1 MSDKPQSTEPR
12 PDVSRETPEADL
24 LESIIDKSLTEQEDA
39 RNKPAAG
46 EQPKDTPETPL
57 EDEALPAAPEPE
69 GKKTPAPANKR
80 TSVYRYLL
88 VLFGA
93 AFVLLLLA
101 YFIQQRSSET
111 AISDLRDTMNLSRA
125 ELMEEIDALKEEK
138 AALEEQSGQLQEE
151 RDDLEKQ
158 LDELRE
164 QHAELADDFSDQYK
178 KVEGWLNFWVLEESF
193 LSRDYEAC
201 AHFLQTLAS
210 SGSLNLPDSDSALA
224 RMREI
229 CDILIE
235 RGYLDEDDPANRLFG
250 TPEPAEPEQ
259 QG

>member
-24 LESIIDKSLTEQEDA
+24 LESIIDKSLAEQEDA
-39 RNKPAAG
+39 RNKPAG
-46 EQPKDTPETPL
+46 EEPKDTPETPP
-57 EDEALPAAPEPE
+57 EDEVLPAASEPE
-69 GKKTPAPANKR
+69 GKKTPPPANKR

-138 AALEEQSGQLQEE
+138 AALEEQTGQLQEE
-151 RDDLEKQ
+151 RDRLDAQ
-158 LDELRE
+158 L
-164 QHAELADDFSDQYK
+164 AELQEQYTQEALSSAAQEKELQSWLRFWGLEADYLAK
-178 KVEGWLNFWVLEESF
+178 
-193 LSRDYEAC
+193 DYEAC
-201 AHFLQTLAS
+201 AQFYQTIPADNNPYPL
-210 SGSLNLPDSDSALA
+210 GVPGVEERVD
-224 RMREI
+224 EI
-229 CDILIE
+229 LE
-235 RGYLDEDDPANRLFG
+235 TLLKRGYLTEEEAAPFLP
-250 TPEPAEPEQ
+250 PEPSEPEAPVQ
-259 QG
+259 

>member
-1 MSDKPQSTEPR
+1 MSDKPFDASGAPIEAQRSGFDGERRDSGAEELSPKAEASER
-12 PDVSRETPEADL
+12 SSSRRVSRETPE
-24 LESIIDKSLTEQEDA
+24 
-39 RNKPAAG
+39 
-46 EQPKDTPETPL
+46 
-57 EDEALPAAPEPE
+57 
-69 GKKTPAPANKR
+69 TPAEVSAKPSPGPEKEKPSTPANKR

-138 AALEEQSGQLQEE
+138 AALEEQAGQLQEE
-151 RDDLEKQ
+151 RDDLKKQ

-164 QHAELADDFSDQYK
+164 QHAELLDDFSDQHK
-178 KVEGWLNFWVLEESF
+178 KTEGWLNFWVLEEGF
-193 LSRDYEAC
+193 LARDYEAC

>member
-1 MSDKPQSTEPR
+1 MSEKPQDE
-12 PDVSRETPEADL
+12 L
-24 LESIIDKSLTEQEDA
+24 LESVSGSTPPEKQTPSQGGST
-39 RNKPAAG
+39 G
-46 EQPKDTPETPL
+46 E
-57 EDEALPAAPEPE
+57 EAPDS
-69 GKKTPAPANKR
+69 GKKVSPANKR

-93 AFVLLLLA
+93 AFILLLLA

-138 AALEEQSGQLQEE
+138 AALEEQTGRLQEE

-164 QHAELADDFSDQYK
+164 QHAGLLDDFSGQHK
-178 KVEGWLNFWVLEESF
+178 QVEGWLNFWVLEESF
-193 LSRDYEAC
+193 LARDYEAC
-201 AHFLQTLAS
+201 AHFLQTLAN
-210 SGSLNLPDSDSALA
+210 SGSLNVPDSDSALA

-235 RGYLDEDDPANRLFG
+235 RDYLAEDDPASRLFG
-250 TPEPAEPEQ
+250 TPETAEPEQ
-259 QG
+259 QQG

>member
-1 MSDKPQSTEPR
+1 MSDKPFDASGAPIEAQGRGFDGERRYSGAEELSPKAEASER
-12 PDVSRETPEADL
+12 SSSRRVSRETPE
-24 LESIIDKSLTEQEDA
+24 
-39 RNKPAAG
+39 
-46 EQPKDTPETPL
+46 
-57 EDEALPAAPEPE
+57 
-69 GKKTPAPANKR
+69 TPAEVSAKPSPGPEKKQPSTPANKR

-138 AALEEQSGQLQEE
+138 AALEEQAGQLQGE

-158 LDELRE
+158 LDDLRE
-164 QHAELADDFSDQYK
+164 QHAELADDFSDQHK

-235 RGYLDEDDPANRLFG
+235 RGCLDEDDPANRLFG

>member
-1 MSDKPQSTEPR
+1 MSDKPFDASGAPIEAQGRGFDGERRDSGAEELSPKAEASER
-12 PDVSRETPEADL
+12 SSSRRVSRETPETLA
-24 LESIIDKSLTEQEDA
+24 EVSA
-39 RNKPAAG
+39 KPSPG
-46 EQPKDTPETPL
+46 PEKEKPST
-57 EDEALPAAPEPE
+57 
-69 GKKTPAPANKR
+69 PANKR

-138 AALEEQSGQLQEE
+138 AALEEQAGQLQEE
-151 RDDLEKQ
+151 RDDLKKQ

-164 QHAELADDFSDQYK
+164 QHAELLDDFSDQHK
-178 KVEGWLNFWVLEESF
+178 KTEGWLNFWVLEEGF
-193 LSRDYEAC
+193 LARDYEAC

-250 TPEPAEPEQ
+250 TPEPTEPEQ

>member
-39 RNKPAAG
+39 RNKSAAR
-46 EQPKDTPETPL
+46 EQPKDTPETPP

-69 GKKTPAPANKR
+69 GKKTSPPANKR

-138 AALEEQSGQLQEE
+138 AALEGETARLQEE
-151 RDDLEKQ
+151 RDELDAQLKELHEQWYEAASLSANQEKELQSWYCFWDLEA
-158 LDELRE
+158 DY
-164 QHAELADDFSDQYK
+164 LAK
-178 KVEGWLNFWVLEESF
+178 
-193 LSRDYEAC
+193 DYEAC
-201 AHFLQTLAS
+201 AQFYQTIPADNNPYPL
-210 SGSLNLPDSDSALA
+210 GVPGVEERVD
-224 RMREI
+224 EI
-229 CDILIE
+229 LE
-235 RGYLDEDDPANRLFG
+235 TLLKRGYLTEEEAAPFLP
-250 TPEPAEPEQ
+250 PEPSEPETPVQ
-259 QG
+259 

>member
-1 MSDKPQSTEPR
+1 MSDKPFDASGAPIEAQGRGFDGERRDSGAEELSPKAEASER
-12 PDVSRETPEADL
+12 SSSRRVSRETPE
-24 LESIIDKSLTEQEDA
+24 
-39 RNKPAAG
+39 
-46 EQPKDTPETPL
+46 
-57 EDEALPAAPEPE
+57 
-69 GKKTPAPANKR
+69 TPAEVSAKPSPGPEKEKPSTPANKR

-138 AALEEQSGQLQEE
+138 AALEEQAGQLQEE
-151 RDDLEKQ
+151 RDDLKKQ

-164 QHAELADDFSDQYK
+164 QHAELLDDFSDQHK
-178 KVEGWLNFWVLEESF
+178 KTEGWLNFWVLEEGF
-193 LSRDYEAC
+193 LARDYEAC